1 MIRLID
7 SVGRHQKISI
17 DDEDVD
23 EVSFFLVTS
32 MHDWIGFMK
41 SFARVEY
48 CTVSNDTNRIVKELM
63 AQKARSD

>member
-1 MIRLID
+1 MMMLCVSIWADDSID

-48 CTVSNDTNRIVKELM
+48 CK
-63 AQKARSD
+63 